1 MWILQEVENGYLNT
15 EQLAQVT
22 VLFNALQ
29 PGDAKRRIP
38 NAERAGAPNFLHLLL
53 ARDENI
59 YFEIPAWKKLYT
71 DSLPLV
77 DAAVQ
82 KRFGTP
88 LKQLT
93 PEQATET
100 IALLE
105 TNKLTEAAPE
115 LKQNTFFKALLR
127 HCVQG
132 CFADPRWGGN
142 KDKIMWKWYGY
153 QEETREI
160 IS

>member
-1 MWILQEVENGYLNT
+1 MMWILPDVQNGYLNE

-22 VLFNALQ
+22 VLFNAIQ

-71 DSLPLV
+71 DSLPMV

-82 KRFGTP
+82 KRFGKP

-93 PEQATET
+93 PEQASET
-100 IALLE
+100 IAALE
-105 TNKLTEAAPE
+105 TNKLAEAAPE
-115 LKQNTFFKALLR
+115 LKQNTFFKTLLR

-132 CFADPRWGGN
+132 CFSDPRWGGN
-142 KDKIMWKWYGY
+142 KD
-153 QEETREI
+153 
-160 IS
+160 

>member
-1 MWILQEVENGYLNT
+1 MWILQEVQQGYFND
-15 EQLAQVT
+15 EQLAQIT

-29 PGDAKRRIP
+29 PGDQKRRIP
-38 NAERAGAPNFLHLLL
+38 NAERAGAANFLHLLL
-53 ARDENI
+53 ARDENT

-82 KRFGTP
+82 KRFNKP

-100 IALLE
+100 IAALE
-105 TNKLTEAAPE
+105 ANTLSEAAPE
-115 LKQNTFFKALLR
+115 LKQNTFFKTMLR
-127 HCVQG
+127 HVVQG
-132 CFADPRWGGN
+132 CFSDPRWGGN
-142 KDKIMWKWYGY
+142 KDKVMWKWYGY

-160 IS
+160 VS